1 MHNYVILFYNV
12 SDQIE
17 WFYFSFVFKLIRWLY
32 MYMYIQYYI
41 VHFLRRIEWWHFLFL
56 CFKVIF
62 KFDLMPET
70 STILASQ
77 IDVMYLKT
85 KRELKCLQLYK
96 QCTFTLSF
104 YAAAP
109 YALRLLEYSL
119 NNFEINLFFKL
130 RISQN
135 NINILLHV

>member
-1 MHNYVILFYNV
+1 MHNCVMLFYNV

-32 MYMYIQYYI
+32 MYMYIKYYI

-85 KRELKCLQLYK
+85 KRELKCLQIK
-96 QCTFTLSF
+96 
-104 YAAAP
+104 
-109 YALRLLEYSL
+109 
-119 NNFEINLFFKL
+119 
-130 RISQN
+130 
-135 NINILLHV
+135 

>member
-1 MHNYVILFYNV
+1 MHNYVILFCNV

-32 MYMYIQYYI
+32 MYMYIKYYS
-41 VHFLRRIEWWHFLFL
+41 VNCLRRIEWWHFLYI

-85 KRELKCLQLYK
+85 KRELKCLQLNK
-96 QCTFTLSF
+96 QRTFTLSF

-109 YALRLLEYSL
+109 YSLRLLQYIL
-119 NNFEINLFFKL
+119 NDFEINLFFKL

-135 NINILLHV
+135 N